1 MIIILVL
8 YVILLYLYMF
18 VVVYF
23 VRCSHCI
30 TNNTDTGLHVVF
42 EFFTGRVFTVTSTC
56 TFIRVRKT
64 PRVGTRT
71 HTVELLCTQ
80 VLYINQRRHLVQH
93 LCFNLLM
100 L

>member
-1 MIIILVL
+1 
-8 YVILLYLYMF
+8 MF

-56 TFIRVRKT
+56 TFIRVYARLL
-64 PRVGTRT
+64 GWAHA
-71 HTVELLCTQ
+71 HTQSSYCVHKSC
-80 VLYINQRRHLVQH
+80 I
-93 LCFNLLM
+93 
-100 L
+100 